1 MPDSASLSSVLTK
14 LKFCIKKH
22 LSKHYALLVFDI
34 KRKQRLHKDK
44 LNGIL
49 GSARLRAVINKR
61 CLHYDTGNYTL
72 YSARLRYKLKT
83 KFAQRSMEWNSR
95 LYPSKISDQK

>member
-49 GSARLRAVINKR
+49 GSARLRSMIKNK
-61 CLHYDTGNYTL
+61 TL
-72 YSARLRYKLKT
+72 ALRN
-83 KFAQRSMEWNSR
+83 M
-95 LYPSKISDQK
+95 